1 MVAIHQRCRPE
12 LVLFCSPGKTEFLLT
27 KSCKRTATT
36 TCKIF
41 PHQTPIHGG
50 ILTSTLGPQSAFPSY
65 PWRGKSQATWWAA
78 PRTSAAGG
86 LWYQLAV
93 QLRSLLPLTGGLLP
107 ATDWWTGRE
116 TVVKFYCRASRTAW
130 TETSFP
136 PSNQEKKWGGSV
148 RINLDITL
156 TSVHFWGA
164 AGRRWPAQVIILLNS
179 LVSFIEQR
187 GKNMSGKFPKHWH
200 KGISS
205 TC

>member
-1 MVAIHQRCRPE
+1 MLSSCLMAAIHQRCRPE

-41 PHQTPIHGG
+41 PHRTPIHGG

-78 PRTSAAGG
+78 PHTSAAGG

-116 TVVKFYCRASRTAW
+116 T
-130 TETSFP
+130 P
-136 PSNQEKKWGGSV
+136 
-148 RINLDITL
+148 
-156 TSVHFWGA
+156 
-164 AGRRWPAQVIILLNS
+164 LLNFTAGPPG
-179 LVSFIEQR
+179 LHEQR
-187 GKNMSGKFPKHWH
+187 HHFLPQTKKRNEVEVSE
-200 KGISS
+200 
-205 TC
+205 